1 MSRQSFAKST
11 IIDFA
16 RKPRAIALMVG
27 LLAIVPSARADES
40 ASKILKAMS
49 DYVGSQKII
58 SAAFD
63 SDIEV
68 LTPELQKIQF
78 DSSGR
83 FLLNRPDKMIVS
95 RTGGYTDV
103 ELVFDGKQLSLAGK
117 NANVFMQTDFSGTI
131 DQVVDHLYNKFDAM
145 LPGMDLLTTNSDKE
159 LMTDMVDVRHIG
171 RGVVDG
177 VECEHLAARG
187 IDTDWQIWIEA
198 GAQPVP
204 RKYVL
209 TSKTM
214 VGAPQYTLRIRDWK
228 TDVKV
233 ADDAFTFKPQKDAS
247 KVGFESMSD
256 FDEVPHGTTV
266 GVKK

>member
-1 MSRQSFAKST
+1 MRQRFTKATLIGFTRSL
-11 IIDFA
+11 
-16 RKPRAIALMVG
+16 RAGALIFG
-27 LLAIVPSARADES
+27 LLAVVPAARADD
-40 ASKILKAMS
+40 ASKILKSMS
-49 DYVGSQKII
+49 EYVTSQKAI

-68 LTPELQKIQF
+68 VTPDLQKIQF
-78 DSSGR
+78 NSSGR
-83 FLLNRPDKMIVS
+83 LLLSRPDKMLVS

-103 ELVFDGKQLSLAGK
+103 ELMFDGKQLSLAGK
-117 NANVFMQTDFSGTI
+117 NANVFMQADFSGSI
-131 DQVVDHLYNKFDAM
+131 DQAIDHLYSKFDAM

-159 LMTDMVDVRHIG
+159 LMTDVVDLRHIG

-187 IDTDWQIWIEA
+187 TEVDWQIWIET

-204 RKYVL
+204 RKYVI

-214 VGAPQYTLRIRDWK
+214 AAAPQYTLKIRDWK

-233 ADDAFTFKPQKDAS
+233 ADDAFVFKPQKDAS
-247 KVGFESMSD
+247 KVAFESLIE
-256 FDEVPHGTTV
+256 FDEVPSGTTV